1 MKIKDLTVDWGNG
14 QSGQGQDG
22 RNNGQRPIEAVLEQ
36 LAQQQQELGEA
47 LEQVRRLAM
56 ENQKRVWEEQLLT
69 AEEVAEMLKIGIDKV
84 YKNKKLLGAVKRNG
98 IGVRFI
104 RGRVMNYVVSG
115 DFRTTEKGT
124 QRK

>member
-1 MKIKDLTVDWGNG
+1 MKEKILTVDWRNG
-14 QSGQGQDG
+14 QSRQDG
-22 RNNGQRPIEAVLEQ
+22 RNNGQGEIEAVLEQ

-69 AEEVAEMLKIGIDKV
+69 AEEVAAMLKIGIDKV
-84 YKNKKLLGAVKRNG
+84 YKNQKLLGAVKRNG